1 MNIFTR
7 FSLRS
12 LFGNR
17 TRTIVSIIGIA
28 LSCALVCAVLT
39 SVVSMSNMLY
49 ERTAADE
56 GSWQVEAANVPADA
70 HRSLEGDGRVA
81 ARLDVAELGAIQ
93 MGDDNA
99 ADYGSYL
106 FAKTWPVN
114 PEGERL
120 ISEPEI
126 TDGRAPEAPGEI
138 ALPHYL
144 EGVELAPCGLSVQGA
159 DDASAI
165 ELGSTVTAELGERT
179 LRYLEDDSGLTA
191 AGTSLRGTYFQDD
204 TVEETFDADLGQVSG
219 TVVGFYRSYGFSSTR
234 ALQGNSVYAYPSG
247 DEVEDALA
255 DASDAT
261 CVYSILTTH
270 DPQDALTIAD
280 ELSADIDPQAGGVA
294 THTSLLRWQGVTG
307 SSEVWNT
314 LYMIA
319 GVLAVVIAV
328 AGVSLVYNSFAIS
341 VAERTRQFGLL
352 ASLGA
357 SKRQLRR
364 TVLIEALLLSAVGIP
379 IGLVL
384 GLIGCLAV
392 FQLTG
397 SGLAAMFDV
406 DAYGIQVSVTVSPAV
421 LGISAGVALA
431 TVLVSAWIPALRAS
445 RVSAVDA
452 IRQTRD
458 IHLTRRARRALAR
471 AGKSTADGGTVRLR
485 GLSARL
491 FGVPG
496 FIAHRNLTR
505 ATSKGRVTVAAL
517 AVSVALLIISGVI
530 GSVMDYASG
539 TAIDAADGTDLQVR
553 IDATTAEGS
562 TGTIV
567 REDGKVD
574 NVALADA
581 LARLYDAADG
591 LEGTTRAGYHASYVA
606 DTIVPAS
613 MVSDGSDHFFGTLL
627 ADGSWSGPIYV
638 DFIDT
643 ASWETYVDGLG
654 LSREEFCD
662 PARPQAIALNEY
674 TLNEGGTYGYYSPLS
689 GTGTVE
695 TVSFAPLEGMYV
707 GGVVSDTNGQPSVWY
722 NAPDGSERFVPLEEG
737 ITARKEI
744 AVGALADTAPTGIST
759 RSGTLHIL
767 LPVSAMAAN
776 ETLGFADAQMN
787 FDAGGS
793 TETAA
798 DAQDALEL
806 VATDFPELDCT
817 YTNYAD
823 TKMQNR
829 MMSDTVQTFIYCF
842 TVICGLIAVA
852 NVFNTLT
859 NSLILR
865 RREFAVLK
873 SIGMGESAFRR
884 MIAYECASYALR
896 GFAIGLALAAIAAA
910 FLTQAMTYS
919 FTTFTLEPPIAEA
932 AAAAGIVLAVIVVS
946 AAYALRR
953 SHAANVVEAL
963 RDDAI

>member
-1 MNIFTR
+1 MSIFTR

-12 LFGNR
+12 LSGNR
-17 TRTIVSIIGIA
+17 TRTVVSVIGIA

-56 GSWQVEAANVPADA
+56 GSWQVEAANIPADA
-70 HRSLEGDGRVA
+70 HRALAGDGRVS

-120 ISEPEI
+120 VTGPEI
-126 TDGRAPEAPGEI
+126 AAGRAPEAPGEI

-144 EGVELAPCGLSVQGA
+144 EGVELAPCGLTVQGA
-159 DDASAI
+159 DGASAI
-165 ELGSTVTAELGERT
+165 ELGSTVTAVLGERT
-179 LRYLEDDSGLTA
+179 LRYPEDGGA
-191 AGTSLRGTYFQDD
+191 AVAGTSLQGTYFEDG
-204 TVEETFDADLGQVSG
+204 TVEEAFDADLGEVSG

-234 ALQGNSVYAYPSG
+234 ALQGNSVYIYPSG

-270 DPQDALTIAD
+270 NPQDALTIAD
-280 ELSADIDPQAGGVA
+280 ELSADINPQADGVA
-294 THTSLLRWQGVTG
+294 THSSLLRWQGVTG
-307 SSEVWNT
+307 SSKVWNT

-364 TVLIEALLLSAVGIP
+364 TVLTEALLLSAVGIP

-431 TVLVSAWIPALRAS
+431 TVLVSARIPALRAS

-471 AGKSTADGGTVRLR
+471 AGKSTAEGGTVRLR

-491 FGVPG
+491 FGIPG

-553 IDATTAEGS
+553 IDATTAKGS

-613 MVSDGSDHFFGTLL
+613 MVSDGSDRFFGMLL
-627 ADGSWSGPIYV
+627 DDGSWSGPVYV

-643 ASWETYVDGLG
+643 ASWESYVDGLG
-654 LSREEFCD
+654 LPRERFCD
-662 PARPQAIALNEY
+662 PAHPQAIALNEY
-674 TLNEGGTYGYYSPLS
+674 TLSEDGTYGSYSPLS
-689 GTGTVE
+689 GAGTVE
-695 TVSFAPLEGMYV
+695 TVSFAPLEGMYA
-707 GGVVSDTNGQPSVWY
+707 GGVMSDGNGQPSVWY
-722 NAPDGSERFVPLEEG
+722 SAPDGSERYVPLDEG
-737 ITARKEI
+737 IAAREEL
-744 AVGALADTAPTGIST
+744 AVGALADTAPAGIST
-759 RSGTLHIL
+759 RSGTLHLL
-767 LPVSAMAAN
+767 LPVTAMAEN
-776 ETLGFADAQMN
+776 GTLAFADAQMDL
-787 FDAGGS
+787 DAGGS
-793 TETAA
+793 AEAA
-798 DAQDALEL
+798 SRAQDAFEL
-806 VATDFPELDCT
+806 IAADFPELDCT
-817 YTNYAD
+817 YTNFAE

-829 MMSDTVQTFIYCF
+829 MMSETVQTFIYCF

-896 GFAIGLALAAIAAA
+896 GFAVGIALAAVAAA
-910 FLTQAMTYS
+910 FLTRAMAYS
-919 FTTFTLEPPIAEA
+919 FTTFALEPPVAET
-932 AAAAGIVLAVIVVS
+932 AAAAGIVLAVIAVS

-953 SHAANVVEAL
+953 SHAASVVEAL

>member
-70 HRSLEGDGRVA
+70 HRALEGDGRVA

-120 ISEPEI
+120 VTGPEI
-126 TDGRAPEAPGEI
+126 TAGRAPEAPGEI

-191 AGTSLRGTYFQDD
+191 AGTSLRGTYFADD

-234 ALQGNSVYAYPSG
+234 ALQGNSVYVYPSG
-247 DEVEDALA
+247 NEVEGALA

-270 DPQDALTIAD
+270 DPQDALSIAD
-280 ELSADIDPQAGGVA
+280 ELSADIDPQEGGVA

-357 SKRQLRR
+357 SERQLRR
-364 TVLIEALLLSAVGIP
+364 TVLTEALLLSAVGIP

-384 GLIGCLAV
+384 GLVGCLAV

-491 FGVPG
+491 FGIPG

-722 NAPDGSERFVPLEEG
+722 NAPDGSERFVPLDEG

-744 AVGALADTAPTGIST
+744 IVGALADTAPTGIST

-793 TETAA
+793 AETAA
-798 DAQDALEL
+798 NAQDALEL

-946 AAYALRR
+946 ATYALRR
-953 SHAANVVEAL
+953 THAANVVEAL

>member
-1 MNIFTR
+1 MSIFTR

-12 LFGNR
+12 LSGNR
-17 TRTIVSIIGIA
+17 TRTIVSVIGIA

-39 SVVSMSNMLY
+39 SVVSMTDMLY

-56 GSWQVEAANVPADA
+56 GTWQVEAANIPAEA
-70 HRSLEGDGRVA
+70 HRALADDGRVS

-120 ISEPEI
+120 VTGPEI
-126 TDGRAPEAPGEI
+126 TAGRAPEAPGEI

-144 EGVELAPCGLSVQGA
+144 EGVELAPCGLTVQGA
-159 DDASAI
+159 DGAAAI
-165 ELGSTVTAELGERT
+165 ELGSTVTAVLGERT
-179 LRYLEDDSGLTA
+179 LRYPEDGGA
-191 AGTSLRGTYFQDD
+191 AVAGTSLQGTYFEDG
-204 TVEETFDADLGQVSG
+204 TVEEAFDADLGRLTG

-234 ALQGNSVYAYPSG
+234 SLQGNSVYAYPAG
-247 DEVEDALA
+247 DEVERALS

-261 CVYSILTTH
+261 CAYSILTTH

-280 ELSADIDPQAGGVA
+280 ELSSDIDPQEGGVA
-294 THTSLLRWQGVTG
+294 THTTLLRWQGVTG

-364 TVLIEALLLSAVGIP
+364 TVLTEALLLSAVGIP

-384 GLIGCLAV
+384 GLAGCLAV

-406 DAYGIQVSVTVSPAV
+406 DAYGIQVGVTVSPAV

-445 RVSAVDA
+445 RVSAVGA

-458 IHLTRRARRALAR
+458 IRLTRRARRALAR
-471 AGKSTADGGTVRLR
+471 AEGRTGNEAAARPRSLASRLL
-485 GLSARL
+485 GI
-491 FGVPG
+491 PG

-553 IDATTAEGS
+553 IDATTAEGG
-562 TGTIV
+562 TGELV
-567 REDGKVD
+567 REDGRVD
-574 NVALADA
+574 AEALRDA
-581 LARLYDAADG
+581 LGRLYDAADG
-591 LEGTTRAGYHASYVA
+591 IDGAVRAGYHASYVA

-613 MVSDGSDHFFGTLL
+613 MVSEGSDRFFGMLL
-627 ADGSWSGPIYV
+627 DDGSWSGPVYV

-643 ASWETYVDGLG
+643 STWESYVDGLG
-654 LSREEFCD
+654 LPRERFCD
-662 PARPQAIALNEY
+662 PAHPQAIALNEY
-674 TLNEGGTYGYYSPLS
+674 TLNEGGTYGSYSPLS
-689 GTGTVE
+689 GAGTVE
-695 TVSFAPLEGMYV
+695 TVSFAPLEGMYA
-707 GGVVSDTNGQPSVWY
+707 GGVMSDGNGQPSVWY
-722 NAPDGSERFVPLEEG
+722 SAPDGSERYVPLDEG
-737 ITARKEI
+737 IAAREEL
-744 AVGALADTAPTGIST
+744 AVGALADTAPAGIST
-759 RSGTLHIL
+759 RTGTLHLL
-767 LPVSAMAAN
+767 LPVTAMAEN
-776 ETLGFADAQMN
+776 GTLAFADAQMDL
-787 FDAGGS
+787 DAGGS
-793 TETAA
+793 AEAA
-798 DAQDALEL
+798 SRAQDAFEL
-806 VATDFPELDCT
+806 IAADFPELDCT
-817 YTNYAD
+817 YTNFAES
-823 TKMQNR
+823 KMQNR
-829 MMSDTVQTFIYCF
+829 MMSETVQTFIYCF

-896 GFAIGLALAAIAAA
+896 GFAVGLALAAVAAA
-910 FLTQAMTYS
+910 FLTRAMAYS
-919 FTTFTLEPPIAEA
+919 FTTFTLEPPIAET
-932 AAAAGIVLAVIVVS
+932 AAAAGIVLTVIAVS

-953 SHAANVVEAL
+953 SHAASVVEAL

>member
-70 HRSLEGDGRVA
+70 HRALEGDGRVA

-120 ISEPEI
+120 VTGPEI
-126 TDGRAPEAPGEI
+126 TAGRAPEAPGEI

-234 ALQGNSVYAYPSG
+234 ALQGNSVYVYPSG
-247 DEVEDALA
+247 NEVEGALA

-270 DPQDALTIAD
+270 DPQDALSIAD
-280 ELSADIDPQAGGVA
+280 ELSSDIDPQAGGVA

-364 TVLIEALLLSAVGIP
+364 TVLTEALLLSAVGIP

-471 AGKSTADGGTVRLR
+471 AGKSTADGGTVHLR

-662 PARPQAIALNEY
+662 PAGPQAIALNEY

-722 NAPDGSERFVPLEEG
+722 NAPDGSERFVPLDEG

-759 RSGTLHIL
+759 RTGTLHIL

-793 TETAA
+793 AETAA
-798 DAQDALEL
+798 NAQDALEL

>member
-120 ISEPEI
+120 VTGPEI
-126 TDGRAPEAPGEI
+126 TAGRAPEAPGEI

-234 ALQGNSVYAYPSG
+234 ALQGNSVYVYPSG
-247 DEVEDALA
+247 DEVEGALA

-294 THTSLLRWQGVTG
+294 THSSLLRWQGVTG

-364 TVLIEALLLSAVGIP
+364 TVLTEALLLSAVGIP

-406 DAYGIQVSVTVSPAV
+406 DAYGIRVSVTVSPAV

-452 IRQTRD
+452 IRQNRD

-491 FGVPG
+491 FGIPG

-530 GSVMDYASG
+530 GSVMDYASS

-722 NAPDGSERFVPLEEG
+722 NAPDGSERFVPLDEG

-744 AVGALADTAPTGIST
+744 IVGALADTAPTGIST

-776 ETLGFADAQMN
+776 ETLGFADAQIN

-793 TETAA
+793 AETAA
-798 DAQDALEL
+798 NAQDALEL

-910 FLTQAMTYS
+910 FLTQAMTCS

>member
-70 HRSLEGDGRVA
+70 HRALEGDGRVA

-114 PEGERL
+114 PADGHL

-144 EGVELAPCGLSVQGA
+144 KGVQLAPCGLTAQGENGA
-159 DDASAI
+159 TTI
-165 ELGSTVTAELGERT
+165 ELGSTVAAQLGERT
-179 LRYLEDDSGLTA
+179 LRYLEDDTGLTV
-191 AGTSLRGTYFQDD
+191 AGTSLQGTFFSEG

-234 ALQGNSVYAYPSG
+234 ALQGNSVYVYPSG
-247 DEVEDALA
+247 NEVEGALA

-294 THTSLLRWQGVTG
+294 THSSLLRWQGVTG
-307 SSEVWNT
+307 NSEVWNT

-364 TVLIEALLLSAVGIP
+364 TVLTEALLLSAVGIP
-379 IGLVL
+379 IGLVV

-491 FGVPG
+491 FGIPG

-539 TAIDAADGTDLQVR
+539 AAIDAANGTDLQVR

-574 NVALADA
+574 NVAMADA

-638 DFIDT
+638 DFIDS
-643 ASWETYVDGLG
+643 ASWESYVDGLG
-654 LSREEFCD
+654 LSCEEFCD

-722 NAPDGSERFVPLEEG
+722 NAPDGSERFVPLDEG

-744 AVGALADTAPTGIST
+744 IVGALADTAPTGIST

-793 TETAA
+793 AETAA
-798 DAQDALEL
+798 NAQDALEL

-932 AAAAGIVLAVIVVS
+932 AAAAGIVLAVIMVS

>member
-70 HRSLEGDGRVA
+70 HRALEGDGRVA

-120 ISEPEI
+120 VTGPEI
-126 TDGRAPEAPGEI
+126 TAGRAPEAPGEI

-191 AGTSLRGTYFQDD
+191 AGTSLRGTYFADD

-234 ALQGNSVYAYPSG
+234 ALQGNSVYVYPSG
-247 DEVEDALA
+247 NEVEGALA

-270 DPQDALTIAD
+270 DPQDALSIAD

-364 TVLIEALLLSAVGIP
+364 TVLTEALLLSAVGIP

-722 NAPDGSERFVPLEEG
+722 NAPDGSERFVPLDEG

-744 AVGALADTAPTGIST
+744 IVGALADTAPTGIST
-759 RSGTLHIL
+759 RTGTLHIL

-793 TETAA
+793 AETAT

-817 YTNYAD
+817 YTNFAD

>member
-70 HRSLEGDGRVA
+70 HRALEGDGRVA

-114 PEGERL
+114 PADGHL

-144 EGVELAPCGLSVQGA
+144 KGVQLAPCGLTAQGENGA
-159 DDASAI
+159 TTI

-179 LRYLEDDSGLTA
+179 LRYLEDDTGLTV
-191 AGTSLRGTYFQDD
+191 AGTSLQGTFFYEG

-234 ALQGNSVYAYPSG
+234 ALQGNSVYVYPSG
-247 DEVEDALA
+247 NEVEGALA

-280 ELSADIDPQAGGVA
+280 ELSADIDPQADGVA
-294 THTSLLRWQGVTG
+294 THSSLLRWQGVTG

-364 TVLIEALLLSAVGIP
+364 TVLTEALLLSAVGIP
-379 IGLVL
+379 IGLVV

-491 FGVPG
+491 FGIPG

-574 NVALADA
+574 NEALADA

-654 LSREEFCD
+654 LPREQFCD

-707 GGVVSDTNGQPSVWY
+707 GGVMSDTNGQPSVWY
-722 NAPDGSERFVPLEEG
+722 NAPDGSERFAPLDEG

-744 AVGALADTAPTGIST
+744 IVGALADTAPTGIST

-793 TETAA
+793 AETAA
-798 DAQDALEL
+798 NAQDALEL
-806 VATDFPELDCT
+806 VSTDFPELDCT
-817 YTNYAD
+817 YTNFAD

-829 MMSDTVQTFIYCF
+829 MMSDTVQTFICCF

>member
-114 PEGERL
+114 PADGHL

-144 EGVELAPCGLSVQGA
+144 KGVQLAPCGLTAQGENGA
-159 DDASAI
+159 TTI
-165 ELGSTVTAELGERT
+165 ELGSTVTAQLGERT
-179 LRYLEDDSGLTA
+179 LRYLEDDTGLTV
-191 AGTSLRGTYFQDD
+191 AGTSLQGTFFSEG

-234 ALQGNSVYAYPSG
+234 ALQGNSVYVYPSG
-247 DEVEDALA
+247 NEVEGALA

-364 TVLIEALLLSAVGIP
+364 TVLTEALLLSAVGIP

-406 DAYGIQVSVTVSPAV
+406 DAYGIRVSVTVSPAV

-491 FGVPG
+491 FGIPG

-574 NVALADA
+574 NEALADA

-722 NAPDGSERFVPLEEG
+722 NAPDGSERFVPLDEG

-744 AVGALADTAPTGIST
+744 IVGALADTAPTGIST

-793 TETAA
+793 AETAA
-798 DAQDALEL
+798 NAQDALEL

>member
-49 ERTAADE
+49 DRTAADE
-56 GSWQVEAANVPADA
+56 GSWQVEAANIPADA
-70 HRSLEGDGRVA
+70 HRELEGDGRVS

-114 PEGERL
+114 PEGESL
-120 ISEPEI
+120 VTGPEI
-126 TDGRAPEAPGEI
+126 TAGRAPEAPGEI

-144 EGVELAPCGLSVQGA
+144 EGVELAPCGLSVQNA
-159 DDASAI
+159 DGASAI
-165 ELGSTVTAELGERT
+165 ELGSTITAELGERT
-179 LRYLEDDSGLTA
+179 LRYLEDDSGLTT
-191 AGTSLRGTYFQDD
+191 AGTSLRGTYFADD

-219 TVVGFYRSYGFSSTR
+219 TVVGFYRSYGFSSIR
-234 ALQGNSVYAYPSG
+234 ALQGNSVYVYPSG
-247 DEVEDALA
+247 DEVEGALA

-364 TVLIEALLLSAVGIP
+364 TVLTEALLLSAVGIP

-384 GLIGCLAV
+384 GLVGCLAV

-406 DAYGIQVSVTVSPAV
+406 DTYGIQVSVTVSPAV

-452 IRQTRD
+452 IRQTHD

-471 AGKSTADGGTVRLR
+471 AGKSTAEGGAVRLR

-491 FGVPG
+491 FGIPG

-553 IDATTAEGS
+553 IDATTAGGS
-562 TGTIV
+562 TGAIV

-574 NVALADA
+574 NEALADA

-627 ADGSWSGPIYV
+627 DDGSWSGPIYV

-674 TLNEGGTYGYYSPLS
+674 TLNEGGTYGCYSPLS

-707 GGVVSDTNGQPSVWY
+707 GGVVSDAKGQPSVWY
-722 NAPDGSERFVPLEEG
+722 NAPDGSERFVPLDEG

-744 AVGALADTAPTGIST
+744 AVGALADTAPTGISART
-759 RSGTLHIL
+759 GTLHIL

-793 TETAA
+793 AETAA

-817 YTNYAD
+817 YTNFAD

-873 SIGMGESAFRR
+873 SIGMGDSAFRR
-884 MIAYECASYALR
+884 MIAYECASYAMR

-963 RDDAI
+963 RDEAI

>member
-17 TRTIVSIIGIA
+17 ARTIVSIIGIA

-70 HRSLEGDGRVA
+70 HRALEGDGRVA

-120 ISEPEI
+120 VTGPEI
-126 TDGRAPEAPGEI
+126 TAGRAPEAPGEI

-191 AGTSLRGTYFQDD
+191 AGTSLRGTYFADD

-234 ALQGNSVYAYPSG
+234 ALQGNSVYVYPSG
-247 DEVEDALA
+247 NEVEGALA

-270 DPQDALTIAD
+270 DPQDALSIAD
-280 ELSADIDPQAGGVA
+280 ELSADIDPQEGGVA

-357 SKRQLRR
+357 SERQLRR
-364 TVLIEALLLSAVGIP
+364 TVLTEALLLSAVGIP

-384 GLIGCLAV
+384 GLVGCLAV

-491 FGVPG
+491 FGIPG

-722 NAPDGSERFVPLEEG
+722 NAPDGSERFVPLDEG

-744 AVGALADTAPTGIST
+744 IVGALADTAPTGIST

-793 TETAA
+793 AETAA
-798 DAQDALEL
+798 NAQDALEL

-946 AAYALRR
+946 ATYALRR
-953 SHAANVVEAL
+953 THAANVVEAL

>member
-1 MNIFTR
+1 MSIFTR

-12 LFGNR
+12 LSGNR
-17 TRTIVSIIGIA
+17 TRTVVSVIGIA

-39 SVVSMSNMLY
+39 SVVSMTDMLY

-56 GSWQVEAANVPADA
+56 GTWQVEAANIPAEA
-70 HRSLEGDGRVA
+70 HRALADDGRVS

-120 ISEPEI
+120 VTGPEI
-126 TDGRAPEAPGEI
+126 TAGRAPEAPGEI

-144 EGVELAPCGLSVQGA
+144 EGVELAPCGLTVQGA
-159 DDASAI
+159 DGAAAI
-165 ELGSTVTAELGERT
+165 ELGSTVTAVLGERT
-179 LRYLEDDSGLTA
+179 LRYPEDGGA
-191 AGTSLRGTYFQDD
+191 AVAGTSLQGTYFEDG
-204 TVEETFDADLGQVSG
+204 TVEEAFDADLGRLTG
-219 TVVGFYRSYGFSSTR
+219 TVVGFYRSYGYSSTR
-234 ALQGNSVYAYPSG
+234 SLQGNSVYAYPAG
-247 DEVEDALA
+247 DEVERALS

-261 CVYSILTTH
+261 CAYSILTTH

-280 ELSADIDPQAGGVA
+280 ELSSDIDPQEGGVA

-364 TVLIEALLLSAVGIP
+364 TVLTEALLLSAVGIP

-384 GLIGCLAV
+384 GLAGCLAV

-406 DAYGIQVSVTVSPAV
+406 DAYGIQVGVTVSPAV

-458 IHLTRRARRALAR
+458 IRLTRRARRALAR
-471 AGKSTADGGTVRLR
+471 AEGRTGNEAVARPR
-485 GLSARL
+485 GLASRL
-491 FGVPG
+491 LGIPG

-539 TAIDAADGTDLQVR
+539 TAIDAAAGTDLQVR
-553 IDATTAEGS
+553 IDATTAEGG
-562 TGTIV
+562 TGELV
-567 REDGKVD
+567 REDGRVD
-574 NVALADA
+574 AEALRDA
-581 LARLYDAADG
+581 LGRLYDAAGGIDG
-591 LEGTTRAGYHASYVA
+591 AVRAGYHASYVA

-613 MVSDGSDHFFGTLL
+613 MVSEGSDRFFGMLL
-627 ADGSWSGPIYV
+627 DDGSWSGPVYV

-643 ASWETYVDGLG
+643 ATWESYVDGLG
-654 LSREEFCD
+654 LPRERLCD
-662 PARPQAIALNEY
+662 PAHPQAIALNEY
-674 TLNEGGTYGYYSPLS
+674 TLNEGGTYGSYSPLS
-689 GTGTVE
+689 GAGTVE
-695 TVSFAPLEGMYV
+695 TVSFAPLEGMYA
-707 GGVVSDTNGQPSVWY
+707 GGVMSDGNGQPSVWY
-722 NAPDGSERFVPLEEG
+722 SAPDGSERYVPLDEG
-737 ITARKEI
+737 IAAREEL
-744 AVGALADTAPTGIST
+744 AVGALADTAPAGIST
-759 RSGTLHIL
+759 RTGTLHLL
-767 LPVSAMAAN
+767 LPVTAMAEN
-776 ETLGFADAQMN
+776 GTLAFADAQMDL
-787 FDAGGS
+787 DAGGS
-793 TETAA
+793 AEAA
-798 DAQDALEL
+798 SRAQDDFEL
-806 VATDFPELDCT
+806 IAADFPELDCT
-817 YTNYAD
+817 YTNFAES
-823 TKMQNR
+823 KMQNR
-829 MMSDTVQTFIYCF
+829 MMSETVQTFIYCF

-896 GFAIGLALAAIAAA
+896 GFSVGLALAAVAAA
-910 FLTQAMTYS
+910 FLTRAMTYS
-919 FTTFTLEPPIAEA
+919 FTTFTLEPPIAET
-932 AAAAGIVLAVIVVS
+932 AAAAGIVLAVIAVS

-953 SHAANVVEAL
+953 SHAASVVEAL

>member
-70 HRSLEGDGRVA
+70 HRALEGDGRVA

-114 PEGERL
+114 PADGHL

-126 TDGRAPEAPGEI
+126 TAGRAPEAPGEI

-191 AGTSLRGTYFQDD
+191 AGTSLRGTYFADD

-234 ALQGNSVYAYPSG
+234 ALQGNSVYVYPSG
-247 DEVEDALA
+247 NEVEGALA

-270 DPQDALTIAD
+270 DPQDALSIAD
-280 ELSADIDPQAGGVA
+280 ELSADIDPQEGGVA

-357 SKRQLRR
+357 SERQLRR
-364 TVLIEALLLSAVGIP
+364 TVLTEALLLSAVGIP

-384 GLIGCLAV
+384 GLVGCLAV

-491 FGVPG
+491 FGIPG

-722 NAPDGSERFVPLEEG
+722 NAPDGSERFVPLDEG

-744 AVGALADTAPTGIST
+744 IVGALADTAPTGIST

-793 TETAA
+793 AETAA
-798 DAQDALEL
+798 NAQDALEL

-946 AAYALRR
+946 ATYALRR
-953 SHAANVVEAL
+953 THAANVVEAL

>member
-81 ARLDVAELGAIQ
+81 ARLDIAELGAIQ

-114 PEGERL
+114 PADGHL

-144 EGVELAPCGLSVQGA
+144 KGVQLAPCGLTAQGENGA
-159 DDASAI
+159 TTI
-165 ELGSTVTAELGERT
+165 ELGSTVTAQLGERT

-191 AGTSLRGTYFQDD
+191 AGTSLRGTYFADD

-234 ALQGNSVYAYPSG
+234 ALQGNSVYVYPSG
-247 DEVEDALA
+247 NEVEGALA

-364 TVLIEALLLSAVGIP
+364 TVLTEALLLSAVGIP

-643 ASWETYVDGLG
+643 TSWETYVDGLG

-722 NAPDGSERFVPLEEG
+722 NAPDGSERFVPLDEG

-744 AVGALADTAPTGIST
+744 IVGALADTAPTGIST

-793 TETAA
+793 AETAA
-798 DAQDALEL
+798 NAQDALEL

-884 MIAYECASYALR
+884 MIACECASYALR

>member
-1 MNIFTR
+1 MSIFTR

-12 LFGNR
+12 LSGNR
-17 TRTIVSIIGIA
+17 TRTVVSVIGIA

-39 SVVSMSNMLY
+39 SVVSMTDMLY

-56 GSWQVEAANVPADA
+56 GAWQVEASNIPAEA
-70 HRSLEGDGRVA
+70 HRALADDERVS

-120 ISEPEI
+120 VTGPEI
-126 TDGRAPEAPGEI
+126 TAGRAPEAPGEI

-144 EGVELAPCGLSVQGA
+144 EGVELAPCGLTVQGA
-159 DDASAI
+159 DGAAAI
-165 ELGSTVTAELGERT
+165 ELGSTVTAVLGERT
-179 LRYLEDDSGLTA
+179 LRYPEDGGA
-191 AGTSLRGTYFQDD
+191 AVAGTSLQGTYFEDG
-204 TVEETFDADLGQVSG
+204 TVEETFDADLGRLTG

-234 ALQGNSVYAYPSG
+234 SLQGNSVYAYPAG
-247 DEVEDALA
+247 DEVERALS
-255 DASDAT
+255 DASDTT
-261 CVYSILTTH
+261 CAYSILTVH

-280 ELSADIDPQAGGVA
+280 ELSSDIDPQEGGVA

-357 SKRQLRR
+357 SRRQLRR
-364 TVLIEALLLSAVGIP
+364 TVLTEALLLSAVGIP

-384 GLIGCLAV
+384 GLAGCLAV

-458 IHLTRRARRALAR
+458 IRLTRRAQRALAR
-471 AGKSTADGGTVRLR
+471 AEGRTGDEAAARPR
-485 GLSARL
+485 GLASRL
-491 FGVPG
+491 LGIPG

-505 ATSKGRVTVAAL
+505 AASKGRVTVAAL

-553 IDATTAEGS
+553 IDATTAEGG
-562 TGTIV
+562 TGELV
-567 REDGKVD
+567 REDGRVD
-574 NVALADA
+574 AEALRDA
-581 LARLYDAADG
+581 LGRLYDAADG
-591 LEGTTRAGYHASYVA
+591 IDGAVRAGYHASYVA

-613 MVSDGSDHFFGTLL
+613 MVSEGSGRFFGMLL
-627 ADGSWSGPIYV
+627 DDGSWSGPVYV

-643 ASWETYVDGLG
+643 ATWESYVDGLG
-654 LSREEFCD
+654 LPRERFCD
-662 PARPQAIALNEY
+662 PAHPQAIALNEY
-674 TLNEGGTYGYYSPLS
+674 TLNEGGTYGSYSPLS
-689 GTGTVE
+689 GAGTVE
-695 TVSFAPLEGMYV
+695 TVSFAPLEGMYA
-707 GGVVSDTNGQPSVWY
+707 GGVMSDGNGRPSVWY
-722 NAPDGSERFVPLEEG
+722 SAPDGSERYVPLDEG
-737 ITARKEI
+737 IAAREEL
-744 AVGALADTAPTGIST
+744 AVGALADTAPAGIST
-759 RSGTLHIL
+759 RSGTLHLL
-767 LPVSAMAAN
+767 LPVTAMAEN
-776 ETLGFADAQMN
+776 GTLAFADAQMDL
-787 FDAGGS
+787 DAGGS
-793 TETAA
+793 AEAA
-798 DAQDALEL
+798 SRAQDDFEL
-806 VATDFPELDCT
+806 IAADFPELDCT
-817 YTNYAD
+817 YTNFAE

-896 GFAIGLALAAIAAA
+896 GFAVGLALAAVAAA
-910 FLTQAMTYS
+910 FLTRAMAYS
-919 FTTFTLEPPIAEA
+919 FTTFTLEPPVVET
-932 AAAAGIVLAVIVVS
+932 AAAAGIVLAVIAVS

-953 SHAANVVEAL
+953 SHAASVVEAL

>member
-1 MNIFTR
+1 MSIFTR

-12 LFGNR
+12 LSGNR
-17 TRTIVSIIGIA
+17 TRTVVSVIGIA

-39 SVVSMSNMLY
+39 SVVSMTDMLY

-56 GSWQVEAANVPADA
+56 GTWQVEAANIPAEA
-70 HRSLEGDGRVA
+70 HRALADDGRVS

-120 ISEPEI
+120 VTGPEI
-126 TDGRAPEAPGEI
+126 TAGRAPEAPGEI

-144 EGVELAPCGLSVQGA
+144 EGVELAPCGLTVQGA
-159 DDASAI
+159 DGASAI
-165 ELGSTVTAELGERT
+165 ELGSTVTAVLGERT
-179 LRYLEDDSGLTA
+179 LRYPEDGGA
-191 AGTSLRGTYFQDD
+191 AVAGTSLQGTYFEDG
-204 TVEETFDADLGQVSG
+204 TVEEAFDADLGRLTG

-234 ALQGNSVYAYPSG
+234 SLQGNSVYAYPAG
-247 DEVEDALA
+247 DEVERALS

-261 CVYSILTTH
+261 CAYSILTTH

-280 ELSADIDPQAGGVA
+280 ELSSDIDPQKGGVA

-357 SKRQLRR
+357 SRRQLRR
-364 TVLIEALLLSAVGIP
+364 TVLTEALLLSAVGIP

-384 GLIGCLAV
+384 GLAGCLAV

-406 DAYGIQVSVTVSPAV
+406 DAYGIQVGVTVSPAV
-421 LGISAGVALA
+421 LGISAGVALS

-458 IHLTRRARRALAR
+458 IRLTRRARRALAR
-471 AGKSTADGGTVRLR
+471 AEGRTGDEAAARPR
-485 GLSARL
+485 GLASRL
-491 FGVPG
+491 LGIPG

-505 ATSKGRVTVAAL
+505 AASKGRVTVAAL

-539 TAIDAADGTDLQVR
+539 TAIDAAAGTDLQVR
-553 IDATTAEGS
+553 IDATTAEGG
-562 TGTIV
+562 TGELV
-567 REDGKVD
+567 REDGLVD
-574 NVALADA
+574 AEALRDA
-581 LARLYDAADG
+581 LGRLYDAADG
-591 LEGTTRAGYHASYVA
+591 IDGAVRAGYHASYVA

-613 MVSDGSDHFFGTLL
+613 MVSEGSDRFFGMLL
-627 ADGSWSGPIYV
+627 DDGSWSGPVYV

-643 ASWETYVDGLG
+643 ATWESYVDGLG
-654 LSREEFCD
+654 LPRERFCD
-662 PARPQAIALNEY
+662 PAHPQAIALNEY
-674 TLNEGGTYGYYSPLS
+674 TINEGGTYGSYSPLS
-689 GTGTVE
+689 GAGTVE
-695 TVSFAPLEGMYV
+695 TVSFAPLEGMYA
-707 GGVVSDTNGQPSVWY
+707 GGVMSDGNGRPSVWY
-722 NAPDGSERFVPLEEG
+722 SAPDGSERYVPLDEG
-737 ITARKEI
+737 IAAREEL
-744 AVGALADTAPTGIST
+744 AVGALADTAPAGIST
-759 RSGTLHIL
+759 RSGTLHLL
-767 LPVSAMAAN
+767 LPITAMAEN
-776 ETLGFADAQMN
+776 GTLAFADAQMDL
-787 FDAGGS
+787 DAGGS
-793 TETAA
+793 AEAA
-798 DAQDALEL
+798 SRAQDDFEL
-806 VATDFPELDCT
+806 IAADFPELDCT
-817 YTNYAD
+817 YTNFAE

-873 SIGMGESAFRR
+873 SIGMDESAFRR

-896 GFAIGLALAAIAAA
+896 GFAVGLALAAVAAA
-910 FLTQAMTYS
+910 FLTRAMAYS
-919 FTTFTLEPPIAEA
+919 FTTFTLEPPIAET
-932 AAAAGIVLAVIVVS
+932 AAAAGIVLAVIAVS

-953 SHAANVVEAL
+953 SHAASVVEAL

>member
-1 MNIFTR
+1 MSIFTR

-12 LFGNR
+12 LSGNR
-17 TRTIVSIIGIA
+17 TRTVVSVIGIA

-49 ERTAADE
+49 ERTVADE
-56 GSWQVEAANVPADA
+56 GSWQVEAANIPADA
-70 HRSLEGDGRVA
+70 HRELEGDGRVS

-120 ISEPEI
+120 VTGPEI
-126 TDGRAPEAPGEI
+126 AAGRAPEAPGEI

-144 EGVELAPCGLSVQGA
+144 EGVELAPCGLTVQGA
-159 DDASAI
+159 DGASAI
-165 ELGSTVTAELGERT
+165 ELGSTVTAVLGERT
-179 LRYLEDDSGLTA
+179 LRYPEDGGA
-191 AGTSLRGTYFQDD
+191 AVAGTSLQGTYFEDG
-204 TVEETFDADLGQVSG
+204 TVEETFDADLGEVSG

-234 ALQGNSVYAYPSG
+234 ALQGNSVYIYPSG

-270 DPQDALTIAD
+270 NPQDALTIAD
-280 ELSADIDPQAGGVA
+280 ELSADINPQAGGVA
-294 THTSLLRWQGVTG
+294 THSSLLRWQGVTG
-307 SSEVWNT
+307 SSKVWNT

-364 TVLIEALLLSAVGIP
+364 TVLTEALLLSAVGIP

-384 GLIGCLAV
+384 SLIGCLAV

-471 AGKSTADGGTVRLR
+471 AGKSTAEGGTVRLR

-491 FGVPG
+491 FGIPG

-553 IDATTAEGS
+553 IDATTAKGS
-562 TGTIV
+562 TGAIV

-627 ADGSWSGPIYV
+627 DDGSWSGSIYV

-654 LSREEFCD
+654 LSHEEFCD

-674 TLNEGGTYGYYSPLS
+674 TLNEGGTYGSYSPLS
-689 GTGTVE
+689 GAGTVE
-695 TVSFAPLEGMYV
+695 TVSFAPLEGMYA
-707 GGVVSDTNGQPSVWY
+707 GGVMSDGNGRPSVWY
-722 NAPDGSERFVPLEEG
+722 NAPDGSERFVPLDEG

-759 RSGTLHIL
+759 RTGTLHLL
-767 LPVSAMAAN
+767 LPVTAMAEN
-776 ETLGFADAQMN
+776 GTLAFADAQMN

-793 TETAA
+793 AETAA
-798 DAQDALEL
+798 DAQDAFEL
-806 VATDFPELDCT
+806 IAADFPELDCT
-817 YTNYAD
+817 YTNFAE

-829 MMSDTVQTFIYCF
+829 MMPETVQTFIYCF

-896 GFAIGLALAAIAAA
+896 GFAVGIALAAIAAA
-910 FLTQAMTYS
+910 FLTRAMAYS
-919 FTTFTLEPPIAEA
+919 FTTFALEPPVAET
-932 AAAAGIVLAVIVVS
+932 AAAAGIVLAVIAVS

-953 SHAANVVEAL
+953 SHAASVVEAL

>member
-56 GSWQVEAANVPADA
+56 GSWQVEAANIPADA
-70 HRSLEGDGRVA
+70 HRELEGDGRVS

-114 PEGERL
+114 PEGESL
-120 ISEPEI
+120 VTGPEI
-126 TDGRAPEAPGEI
+126 TAGRAPEAPGEI

-144 EGVELAPCGLSVQGA
+144 EGVELAPCGLSVRNA
-159 DDASAI
+159 DSASAI

-179 LRYLEDDSGLTA
+179 LRYLEDDGGLTA
-191 AGTSLRGTYFQDD
+191 AGTSLRGTYFQED

-234 ALQGNSVYAYPSG
+234 ALQGNSVYVYPSG

-364 TVLIEALLLSAVGIP
+364 TVLTEALLLSAVGIP

-384 GLIGCLAV
+384 GLVGCLAV

-458 IHLTRRARRALAR
+458 IHLTRRVRRALAR

-491 FGVPG
+491 FGIPG

-581 LARLYDAADG
+581 LTRLYDAADG

-722 NAPDGSERFVPLEEG
+722 NAPDGSERFVPLDEG

-744 AVGALADTAPTGIST
+744 IVGALADTAPTGIST

-793 TETAA
+793 AETAA
-798 DAQDALEL
+798 NAQDALEL

>member
-56 GSWQVEAANVPADA
+56 GSWQVEAANIPADA
-70 HRSLEGDGRVA
+70 HRELEGDGRVS

-114 PEGERL
+114 PEGESL
-120 ISEPEI
+120 VTGPEI
-126 TDGRAPEAPGEI
+126 TAGRAPEAPGEI

-144 EGVELAPCGLSVQGA
+144 EGVELAPCGLSVRNA
-159 DDASAI
+159 DGASAI

-179 LRYLEDDSGLTA
+179 LRYLEDDGGLTA

-294 THTSLLRWQGVTG
+294 THSSLLRWQGVTG

-364 TVLIEALLLSAVGIP
+364 TVLTEALLLSAVGIP

-722 NAPDGSERFVPLEEG
+722 NAPDGSERFVPLDEG

-744 AVGALADTAPTGIST
+744 IVGALADTAPTGIST

-793 TETAA
+793 AETAA
-798 DAQDALEL
+798 NAQDALEL

>member
-120 ISEPEI
+120 VTGPEI
-126 TDGRAPEAPGEI
+126 TAGRAPEAPGEI

-234 ALQGNSVYAYPSG
+234 ALQGNSVYVYPSG
-247 DEVEDALA
+247 NEVEGALA

-270 DPQDALTIAD
+270 DPQDALSIAD
-280 ELSADIDPQAGGVA
+280 ELSSDIDPQAGGVA

-364 TVLIEALLLSAVGIP
+364 TVLTEALLLSAVGIP

-406 DAYGIQVSVTVSPAV
+406 DAYGIQVSVTVSPVV
-421 LGISAGVALA
+421 LGISAGMALA

-491 FGVPG
+491 FGIPG

-654 LSREEFCD
+654 LPREQFCD

-707 GGVVSDTNGQPSVWY
+707 GGVMSDTNDQPSVWY
-722 NAPDGSERFVPLEEG
+722 NAPDGSERFVPLDEG

-793 TETAA
+793 AETAA
-798 DAQDALEL
+798 NAQDALEL

-953 SHAANVVEAL
+953 SYAANVVEAL

>member
-114 PEGERL
+114 PADGHL

-144 EGVELAPCGLSVQGA
+144 KGVQLAPCGLTAQGENGA
-159 DDASAI
+159 TTI
-165 ELGSTVTAELGERT
+165 ELGSTVTAQLGERT
-179 LRYLEDDSGLTA
+179 LRYLEDDTGLTV
-191 AGTSLRGTYFQDD
+191 AGTSLQGTFFYEG

-234 ALQGNSVYAYPSG
+234 ALQGNSVYVYPSG
-247 DEVEDALA
+247 NEVEGALA

-270 DPQDALTIAD
+270 DPQDALSIAD
-280 ELSADIDPQAGGVA
+280 ELSSDIDPQAGGVA

-364 TVLIEALLLSAVGIP
+364 TVLTEALLLSAVGIP

-406 DAYGIQVSVTVSPAV
+406 DAYGIQVSVTVSPVV
-421 LGISAGVALA
+421 LGISAGMALA

-491 FGVPG
+491 FGIPG

-574 NVALADA
+574 NEALADA

-613 MVSDGSDHFFGTLL
+613 MVSDGSDHFFCTLL

-654 LSREEFCD
+654 LSCEEFCD

-722 NAPDGSERFVPLEEG
+722 NAPDGSERFVPLDEG

-793 TETAA
+793 AETAA
-798 DAQDALEL
+798 NAQDALEL

-817 YTNYAD
+817 YTNFAD

>member
-1 MNIFTR
+1 MSIFTR

-12 LFGNR
+12 LSGNR
-17 TRTIVSIIGIA
+17 TRTVVSVIGIA

-39 SVVSMSNMLY
+39 SVVSMTDMLY

-56 GSWQVEAANVPADA
+56 GTWQVEAANIPAEA
-70 HRSLEGDGRVA
+70 HRALADDGRVS

-120 ISEPEI
+120 VTGPEI
-126 TDGRAPEAPGEI
+126 TAGRAPEAPGEI

-144 EGVELAPCGLSVQGA
+144 EGVELAPCGLTVQGA
-159 DDASAI
+159 DGASAI
-165 ELGSTVTAELGERT
+165 ELGGTVTAVLGERT
-179 LRYLEDDSGLTA
+179 LRYPEDGGA
-191 AGTSLRGTYFQDD
+191 AVAGTSLQGTYFEDGS
-204 TVEETFDADLGQVSG
+204 VEETFDADLGRLTG

-234 ALQGNSVYAYPSG
+234 ALQGNSVYAYPAG
-247 DEVEDALA
+247 DEVERALS

-261 CVYSILTTH
+261 CAYSILTTH

-280 ELSADIDPQAGGVA
+280 ELSSDIDPQEGGVA

-357 SKRQLRR
+357 SRRQLRR
-364 TVLIEALLLSAVGIP
+364 SVLTEALLLSAVGIP

-384 GLIGCLAV
+384 GLAGCLAV

-406 DAYGIQVSVTVSPAV
+406 DAYGIQVGVTVSPAV

-458 IHLTRRARRALAR
+458 IRLTRRARRALAR
-471 AGKSTADGGTVRLR
+471 AEGRTGNEAAARPRSLASRLL
-485 GLSARL
+485 GI
-491 FGVPG
+491 PG

-505 ATSKGRVTVAAL
+505 AASKGRVTVAAL

-539 TAIDAADGTDLQVR
+539 TAIDAAAGTDLQVR
-553 IDATTAEGS
+553 IDATTAEGG
-562 TGTIV
+562 TGELV
-567 REDGKVD
+567 REDGRVD
-574 NVALADA
+574 AEALRDA
-581 LARLYDAADG
+581 LGRLYDAAGGIDG
-591 LEGTTRAGYHASYVA
+591 AVRAGYHASYVA

-613 MVSDGSDHFFGTLL
+613 MVSEGSDRFFGMLL
-627 ADGSWSGPIYV
+627 DDGSWSGPVYV

-643 ASWETYVDGLG
+643 ATWESYVDGLG
-654 LSREEFCD
+654 LPRERFCD
-662 PARPQAIALNEY
+662 PAHPQAIALNEY
-674 TLNEGGTYGYYSPLS
+674 TLNEGGTYGSYSPLS
-689 GTGTVE
+689 GAGTVE
-695 TVSFAPLEGMYV
+695 TVSFAPLEGMYA
-707 GGVVSDTNGQPSVWY
+707 GGVMSDGNGQPSVWY
-722 NAPDGSERFVPLEEG
+722 SAPDGSERYVPLDEG
-737 ITARKEI
+737 IAAREEL
-744 AVGALADTAPTGIST
+744 AVGALADTAPAGIST
-759 RSGTLHIL
+759 RTGTLHLL
-767 LPVSAMAAN
+767 LPVTAMAEN
-776 ETLGFADAQMN
+776 GTLAFADAQMDL
-787 FDAGGS
+787 DAGGS
-793 TETAA
+793 AEAA
-798 DAQDALEL
+798 SRAQDAFEL
-806 VATDFPELDCT
+806 IAADFPELDCT
-817 YTNYAD
+817 YTNFAE

-829 MMSDTVQTFIYCF
+829 MMSETVQTFIYCF

-896 GFAIGLALAAIAAA
+896 GFAVGLALAAVAAA
-910 FLTQAMTYS
+910 FLTRAMAYS
-919 FTTFTLEPPIAEA
+919 FTTFTLEPPIAET
-932 AAAAGIVLAVIVVS
+932 AAAAGIVLAVIAVS

-953 SHAANVVEAL
+953 SHAASVVEAL